1 MVYVLRC
8 FPRAATAIAP
18 TPRITPKRLV
28 RNFAGVVK
36 AVFTKVSAALEARI
50 GRWPRVVA
58 MNALGGCIYGA
69 LGYAM
74 PLVLTDG
81 ERVSFCGCTID
92 ARGPQGRDRHK
103 PCLRSPRAGPT
114 AHMPSHWYQHR
125 PLHQRR
131 RLFPSPLPPC
141 AGSVQITPIAAEGA
155 AIGSGVLAASCFAK
169 MLAFHVV
176 KECGFAGGLCLPM
189 LTMSIMLGERVGVW
203 QCAGQ
208 RGLQGTGMAVGQDL
222 NGPFQPARALGVR
235 SGTPRR
241 TCSGCCQRRAVAVC
255 DTGTLP
261 QFRSPATDFLH
272 CSAAP
277 TCRPCAQPL

>member
-18 TPRITPKRLV
+18 TPHITPQRLV
-28 RNFAGVVK
+28 HNFAGVVK

-50 GRWPRVVA
+50 GRWPRIVA

-81 ERVSFCGCTID
+81 ESLSFCGCKRT
-92 ARGPQGRDRHK
+92 AGQ
-103 PCLRSPRAGPT
+103 GPT
-114 AHMPSHWYQHR
+114 HAVFAQPTRWLTRTYAI
-125 PLHQRR
+125 PLV
-131 RLFPSPLPPC
+131 PAPPTAPAPPAVSLPPPTVR

-208 RGLQGTGMAVGQDL
+208 RGLQGTGMAVEQDL
-222 NGPFQPARALGVR
+222 N
-235 SGTPRR
+235 
-241 TCSGCCQRRAVAVC
+241 RAVPVHSRTWGVQPHSSAHLLWV
-255 DTGTLP
+255 
-261 QFRSPATDFLH
+261 RPAAR
-272 CSAAP
+272 CG
-277 TCRPCAQPL
+277 CV